1 MLSAPQGGWQ
11 IVAGADQDPVS
22 MAASRGASRVLRVR
36 RRGGAVQVEAWE
48 NGRRC
53 VLEARAAGQA
63 IQTLVADVRL
73 YAAELA

>member
-22 MAASRGASRVLRVR
+22 MAASRGACQVLRVQ

-48 NGRRC
+48 GGRRC
-53 VLEARAAGQA
+53 VLETRAAGQPVRA
-63 IQTLVADVRL
+63 VVSEVRL
-73 YAAELA
+73 YACAPA